1 MENILLTLM
10 IILQESG
17 WFSFHAYKQEQSLKI
32 FENTPKGNIV
42 WRVHRHPSVRKG
54 NSVLAIFNKT
64 LSLTGSL

>member
-1 MENILLTLM
+1 MQFSSDCSPFLM
-10 IILQESG
+10 K
-17 WFSFHAYKQEQSLKI
+17 YKQEQLLKI